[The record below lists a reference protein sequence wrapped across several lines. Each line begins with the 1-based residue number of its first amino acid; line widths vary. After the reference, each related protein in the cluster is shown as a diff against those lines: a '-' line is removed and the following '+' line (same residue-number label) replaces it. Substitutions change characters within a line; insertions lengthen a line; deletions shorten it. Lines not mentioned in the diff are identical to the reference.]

1 MLHQAEG
8 NKYTKSLWR
17 KLRKIST
24 SSLIAVRRRWEDKL
38 WSALRTKGGQKATS
52 RTKSAWLSQLEKSQA
67 PKSSPKMVA
76 WGPMLDWL
84 GRKKSPMLRFL
95 LSCTLHFS
103 WTSAVLVAHCRTAL
117 PSAADC
123 RLRRHSVAGLPLIWK
138 VSCEQHRSLLLLEV
152 AFNFVLP
159 ATTAHAAG
167 NVVYWPCLWQRFITF
182 VLRSFS
188 GRAIISVIWVN
199 LNLAVVCFKAGGTH
213 FSNT

>member
-1 MLHQAEG
+1 MLHHQQVINTQRVFGE
-8 NKYTKSLWR
+8 NSEKSRPPPWLTACKR
-17 KLRKIST
+17 S
-24 SSLIAVRRRWEDKL
+24 EDKL

-67 PKSSPKMVA
+67 PKSSPKMVP

-117 PSAADC
+117 PSAAEC

-138 VSCEQHRSLLLLEV
+138 VSSCEQHRSLSCWKWLLILYYLQQQPMLQETWYTGIIMSLTKIY
-152 AFNFVLP
+152 NIC
-159 ATTAHAAG
+159 ATILLQACNYIGHLSEPQ
-167 NVVYWPCLWQRFITF
+167 PCCSMF
-182 VLRSFS
+182 
-188 GRAIISVIWVN
+188 
-199 LNLAVVCFKAGGTH
+199 
-213 FSNT
+213 